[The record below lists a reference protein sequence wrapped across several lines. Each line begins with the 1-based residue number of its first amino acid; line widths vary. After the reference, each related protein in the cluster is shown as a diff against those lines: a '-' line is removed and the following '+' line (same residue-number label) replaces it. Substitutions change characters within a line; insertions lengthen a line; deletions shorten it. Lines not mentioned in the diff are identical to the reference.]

1 MKIGKVPENVLKRS
15 VFKQIHTKRPEVVL
29 GAGVGEDCAAV
40 KLAEDE
46 TLVMSTDPITGTAQ
60 DIGTL
65 AIQITANDL
74 ASAGAE
80 PVGVLLTV
88 LLPPET
94 EKLTAAAQAVARK
107 ELDSAVFSGAKVR
120 EYESTLQALQ
130 TMGDALTGSL
140 QKQWAMEQRQREQII
155 QLSHKLKTPL
165 TIIEGNAELLAE
177 DDDLTA
183 EQKAQVE
190 SILQGAEQTR
200 TYLGKI
206 RAEVQTPLRYKRN
219 VE

>member
-1 MKIGKVPENVLKRS
+1 MEFAMKIGKVPENVLKRS

-88 LLPPET
+88 LLPPEI
-94 EKLTAAAQAVARK
+94 EEPDLREMMQACR
-107 ELDSAVFSGAKVR
+107 SWAVIRRSR
-120 EYESTLQALQ
+120 
-130 TMGDALTGSL
+130 
-140 QKQWAMEQRQREQII
+140 
-155 QLSHKLKTPL
+155 QLSTSRLFPFVVSAK
-165 TIIEGNAELLAE
+165 
-177 DDDLTA
+177 
-183 EQKAQVE
+183 
-190 SILQGAEQTR
+190 
-200 TYLGKI
+200 
-206 RAEVQTPLRYKRN
+206 
-219 VE
+219 